1 MNNGSGP
8 FHGVLVVN
16 CFIQSVLQRTQVL
29 YLLSNGVMDE
39 IEKNPRFLKLL
50 VLKFVNWGKKP
61 FSIKMFC
68 KNDY

>member
-29 YLLSNGVMDE
+29 YLLNNGVMVE
-39 IEKNPRFLKLL
+39 TEKNPRFLKLL
-50 VLKFVNWGKKP
+50 VLKFVN
-61 FSIKMFC
+61 
-68 KNDY
+68 